1 MYFRDIPGM
10 DVLKGKL
17 IESVNNKR
25 ISHTQLF
32 FGPEGSASLGLAI
45 AYGRYIQ
52 CRQPIHNDACGKCPS
67 CLKYNKLQH
76 PDLHFIFPV
85 AKKGKSSDTEEDE
98 IVGKTGDEPSS
109 LDFMREWREFIL
121 SNKALVSYKEW
132 LDFAG
137 LGKRA
142 LIYTRDTREIFKRLN
157 YKSYESEYKILI
169 IWYPEKFFHSASHR
183 LLKALEEPPEK
194 TVFIL
199 VSENK
204 DEILPTILS
213 RCQSTFVPPFT
224 QNELKQALQNNLH
237 LPEDQALH
245 YASVADGNF
254 IVARQLAN
262 ENSDFHNYFD
272 FFANWFRYCYNLKY
286 KPKKSEAKEA
296 PYFVDALKIFE
307 SLGQEGQK
315 QFLRFGIQLLR
326 NSLFFSMDTSQLVK
340 LEGEEQLF
348 ARNFSPFIHSRNIAL
363 YSDAFGKAIMALERN
378 SSPNMVFTN
387 LTMSIHQLITLAKA
401 KSVS

>member
-1 MYFRDIPGM
+1 MYFSDIPGM
-10 DVLKGKL
+10 DELKEKL
-17 IESVNNKR
+17 MESVKNKR
-25 ISHTQLF
+25 VSHTQLF
-32 FGPEGSASLGLAI
+32 FGPEGSANLALAI
-45 AYGRYIQ
+45 AYARYIQ
-52 CRQPIHNDACGKCPS
+52 CNQPTENDACGKCPS

-76 PDLHFIFPV
+76 PDLHFIYPV
-85 AKKGKSSDTEEDE
+85 AKKGKSSESDE
-98 IVGKTGDEPSS
+98 NESSDKSGDEPSS
-109 LDFMREWREFIL
+109 LDFIKEWREFIL
-121 SNKALVSYKEW
+121 TNKALVSYKDW
-132 LDFAG
+132 LEFVG
-137 LGKRA
+137 FGKRA

-157 YKSYESEYKILI
+157 YKSFESQYKILI

-183 LLKALEEPPEK
+183 LLKSLEEPPDK

-224 QNELKQALQNNLH
+224 QPELKQALQNNLH
-237 LPEDQALH
+237 LSETESSH
-245 YASVADGNF
+245 YASIADGNF
-254 IVARQLAN
+254 VVARHLAN

-272 FFANWFRYCYNLKY
+272 FFANWFRYCYNFKY
-286 KPKKSEAKEA
+286 KPKKTEAKEA
-296 PYFVDALKIFE
+296 PYFTEALKIFE
-307 SLGQEGQK
+307 SMGQEGQK
-315 QFLRFGIQLLR
+315 HFLLFGIRLLR
-326 NSLFFSMDTSQLVK
+326 NSLFYSVKTEKLVK

-348 ARNFSPFIHSRNIAL
+348 ARNFSPFVHSQNITL

-387 LTMSIHQLITLAKA
+387 LTISVHELISATRT